1 MALIGP
7 RPERPQLCGDL
18 QNALPFYLERTAG
31 LRPGI
36 TGLAQVSQGYD
47 RCLDDVKAKIAWDHA
62 YAAALGSPWQWLK
75 MDTFIILKTIL
86 VMVTKRG
93 Q

>member
-1 MALIGP
+1 M
-7 RPERPQLCGDL
+7 CGDL

-36 TGLAQVSQGYD
+36 TGLAQVNQGYD
-47 RCLDDVKAKIAWDHA
+47 SCLDDVKNKIAWDHA
-62 YAAALGSPWQWLK
+62 YAVALGSPLQWLR
-75 MDTFIILKTIL
+75 MDFYIIFKTLYI
-86 VMVTKRG
+86 MVSKRG